1 VRRANSENSRETRYE
16 LLAVL
21 RQYAAEHLEATGET
35 AATASRHATYY
46 LALLAG
52 LAADL
57 RGRGQ
62 QAALKQIS
70 GEIDDVRAA
79 WRWAVTQQDHRAM
92 ARAADSLFHFYYMRS
107 WFAEGAAVFEMAA
120 QALAMHRTDNDVA
133 LVWGKVLARQG
144 WFVFHLGR
152 QREARTLLEQS
163 LAVLRSLDA
172 RAEMVF
178 ALNYLAAVCSFLG
191 EYQSTR
197 TLAEESLKLT
207 EASDDQY
214 GRVVA
219 CNILGQMSYDLGEY
233 AAAQAWCQQ
242 SLAIEQQIGNRW
254 SMAFSLMTLGK
265 VTYALHAYRDAR
277 QLFEQ
282 SLRIRE
288 ELGDIRGAALC
299 FNWLGDTAVAMHE
312 HAEAG
317 QRYRQSLEWFQE
329 IGNQW
334 GIAAS
339 LLNLGQLAIKQAQYA
354 AATRMLGQGLR
365 LALQIQALPQ
375 VLTILSAF
383 VDLLHHTGEP
393 AWAAEWERMV
403 ASRLV
408 TLAAVQPPAERL
420 LAWSERVAA
429 DLTLEQA
436 IAAIEHQAPIL
447 DADRRTMGE
456 QSEAQNP
463 KSKIQ
468 YTAGLTAREVEVLRL
483 VAQGLTDKEVAE
495 QLIVSPRTV
504 TTHLTAIYGK
514 LQINSRSAATRFAVD
529 HDLV

>member
-1 VRRANSENSRETRYE
+1 
-16 LLAVL
+16 
-21 RQYAAEHLEATGET
+21 
-35 AATASRHATYY
+35 
-46 LALLAG
+46 
-52 LAADL
+52 
-57 RGRGQ
+57 
-62 QAALKQIS
+62 
-70 GEIDDVRAA
+70 
-79 WRWAVTQQDHRAM
+79 
-92 ARAADSLFHFYYMRS
+92 
-107 WFAEGAAVFEMAA
+107 
-120 QALAMHRTDNDVA
+120 
-133 LVWGKVLARQG
+133 VLARQG

-233 AAAQAWCQQ
+233 AAAQAWGQQ
-242 SLAIEQQIGNRW
+242 SLTIERQMGNRW

-312 HAEAG
+312 HAQAG

-339 LLNLGQLAIKQAQYA
+339 LLNLGQLAIKQVQYA
-354 AATRMLGQGLR
+354 AAARMLGHGLR
-365 LALQIQALPQ
+365 LALEIQALPQ
-375 VLTILSAF
+375 VLTILSAC
-383 VDLLHHTGEP
+383 VDLLRSRGEP
-393 AWAAEWERMV
+393 AWAAELEQIV
-403 ASRLV
+403 TSRSA
-408 TLAAVQPPAERL
+408 TLAAVQPPAQRL
-420 LAWSERVAA
+420 LASSDRVAA